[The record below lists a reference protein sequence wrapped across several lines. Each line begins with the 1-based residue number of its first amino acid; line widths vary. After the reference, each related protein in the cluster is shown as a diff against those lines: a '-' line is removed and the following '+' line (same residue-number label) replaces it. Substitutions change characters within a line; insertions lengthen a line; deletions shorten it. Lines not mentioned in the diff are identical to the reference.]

1 VSRSDGCYSLL
12 SSLAFP
18 EVLVVNLSSIVLYAI
33 FLGLVTLLV
42 RPVGAYMARVFSGEA
57 TFLDR
62 GLKPVERVIYRVARI
77 DPESEMSWSKYAL
90 SFVEFTV
97 LLAIV
102 LYVVLQMQS
111 HLPWFYADRMTTPMT
126 QGLLLNTAISF
137 ATTTTW
143 QAYGGETTMSY
154 VSQMT
159 LAMANFLA
167 AAAGLAV
174 GIAFIRGFARQHSSS
189 LGNFWVDLVRGT
201 LWILLPVALVGSLIL
216 VWQGVPAN
224 LHAYAEVN
232 TVEGGSQ
239 VIAQGPVA
247 VLEFIKNLGTNGGGF
262 FNVNGAHPFANPT
275 ALTNVVG
282 MLAIVVLPA
291 SLTYTFG
298 RMTRRQ
304 REGWLL
310 YGVMALLF
318 VVGLAITGRAEQ
330 SGNALIASAG
340 GLETQA
346 TANQSGGNMEGKE
359 TRFGIGGS
367 VLTAIATSNGST
379 GSFNSMHDS
388 YTPLGNVA
396 PMVNMLIGDISFGG
410 LGSGLYGMIIILL
423 LTLFFAGL
431 MVGRTPEYLGKRL
444 GPDET
449 KRVMLYAITFPAVVL
464 FLSALA
470 AITGAGKAGPTVNSG
485 AHAFTQI
492 VFAYASS
499 AANNGL
505 TMASLNAN
513 SNFYNITTAL
523 AMLAGRLLLGVFA
536 LVLAGQFASQTRRAP
551 GAATLPTASLS
562 FAGILIGVIAIFGG
576 LSYFVVVALGPL
588 AEQIGSGV

>member
-1 VSRSDGCYSLL
+1 M
-12 SSLAFP
+12 
-18 EVLVVNLSSIVLYAI
+18 NLSSIVLYAI